1 MKSLQR
7 FSIGCSLGMLILAL
21 ALVGCTGQ
29 SVRYTPADAP
39 QVFPCVAEDRLEKS
53 IAPEAEL
60 RELSCSFKKYEGA
73 DTLHFN
79 VMIRNVSTTPQR
91 FRVNI
96 FCDNGKAVGGLIPR
110 KSGDGLVA
118 PGEDAQFV
126 YPVVDM
132 PETPDSMML
141 VIRTATP

>member
-21 ALVGCTGQ
+21 AVIGCAGK
-29 SVRYTPADAP
+29 SARYTPANAP

-79 VMIRNVSTTPQR
+79 VMIRNVSNTPQR
-91 FRVNI
+91 YRVNI

-110 KSGDGLVA
+110 KSGEGVA

-132 PETPDSMML
+132 PETPDSIML
-141 VIRTATP
+141 VVRTATP